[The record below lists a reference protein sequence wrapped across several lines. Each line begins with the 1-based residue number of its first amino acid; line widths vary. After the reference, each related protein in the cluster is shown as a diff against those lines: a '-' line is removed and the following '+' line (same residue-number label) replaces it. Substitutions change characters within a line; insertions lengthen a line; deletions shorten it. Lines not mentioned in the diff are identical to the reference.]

1 MGIRAPEA
9 ILATAMVLLL
19 SLFAAPQ
26 AVATEPAATGTNIAP
41 AVLSPAPAAY
51 TNDSTPEFA
60 GAGTGV
66 LARVSAAE
74 VSRPL
79 CVTRVSESR
88 WSCAS
93 IALPDGSYSVVVTV
107 EPGPPHHSLAQTLT
121 IDTVAPAAPRITAP
135 GAPGSHG
142 IAEATTS
149 EPRPTISGS
158 GEPEAVITLF
168 DGTHPITGTRGPTVS
183 PSGTWSVTPAG
194 PLSPGVHTISSVQTD
209 RAGNVSTGGP
219 ASPQLRLTIGTAP
232 PASQPPASV
241 PPASNPPAPVPP
253 SPAPTL
259 PAATSPEVG
268 HPILKSRTAA
278 DRGVST
284 QAHRALPPASATT
297 LPQLPTLALP
307 EALNR
312 QNGAQYAQQ
321 SAQSAPPAPSSPS
334 ESAKVNRDDL
344 AAPSALTNALRTL
357 QQVLSSPVVLVT
369 AAGSGAALLLFV
381 AFPAELL
388 NATLATQY
396 ERLFG
401 RLRML
406 KLRWLQQLRARLAR
420 RPFISGTAMIA
431 FSALAFGFVDP
442 HFGFDVTS
450 LRLVLALGIALFI
463 VGYLSNAMTSWI
475 VREKWHIGASLE
487 AKPLA
492 LILTVV
498 GVLLSRL
505 LGFSPGFLIGL
516 ILGISLTSAASAVQ
530 RSRMVMLHTG
540 IILGL
545 GISAWVGYSVL
556 IAGIDSEPDSFL
568 RALAIDTLAAVT
580 AEGVTALLVGLL
592 PFRFLEGQELF
603 ATSKPRWAA
612 TYLVV
617 LVVFCLIVL
626 PDAAN
631 WEQLGASLWTW
642 LAVLV
647 GFTTVSLATYLYFRR
662 RMARDASDDPTIVR
676 TPVPAGTFISTEAGE
691 PSK

>member
-1 MGIRAPEA
+1 MRIRAPEA
-9 ILATAMVLLL
+9 MIATATALLL
-19 SLFAAPQ
+19 CLFAAPQ
-26 AVATEPAATGTNIAP
+26 AMATELAPSITAIAP
-41 AVLSPAPAAY
+41 AVSSPASAAY
-51 TNDSTPEFA
+51 TNDPTPEFV
-60 GAGTGV
+60 GVGTGV

-93 IALPDGSYSVVVTV
+93 IPLKDGSYSVMVTV
-107 EPGPPHHSLAQTLT
+107 EPGPPHHSVVQTLT
-121 IDTVAPAAPRITAP
+121 IDTVAPATPRITS
-135 GAPGSHG
+135 PGSPGSQG
-142 IAEATTS
+142 IAEATS
-149 EPRPTISGS
+149 SDPRPTISGS
-158 GEPEAVITLF
+158 GEPGAAITLF
-168 DGTHPITGTRGPTVS
+168 DGTRAITGIGGPTVS
-183 PSGTWSVTPAG
+183 PSGSWSFTPAG

-209 RAGNVSTGGP
+209 RAGNRSPGGP
-219 ASPQLRLTIGTAP
+219 SFPQLRLTIGTASPAAP
-232 PASQPPASV
+232 PATTPPASV
-241 PPASNPPAPVPP
+241 PPASVPPAAAPNQPP
-253 SPAPTL
+253 PTTPEAGAAITRTLAGVGRDVSPRAFRPTPPTSAAP
-259 PAATSPEVG
+259 P
-268 HPILKSRTAA
+268 
-278 DRGVST
+278 
-284 QAHRALPPASATT
+284 
-297 LPQLPTLALP
+297 PQLPTLALP
-307 EALNR
+307 DVQHR
-312 QNGAQYAQQ
+312 QNGARNTSQ
-321 SAQSAPPAPSSPS
+321 SAEPAQSAPSASDT
-334 ESAKVNRDDL
+334 SAKVDRDDS

-401 RLRML
+401 RLRVL
-406 KLRWLQQLRARLAR
+406 KLHWLQRLRARLAR
-420 RPFISGTAMIA
+420 RPLVSGTAMIA

-442 HFGFDVTS
+442 HFGFDLTS

-505 LGFSPGFLIGL
+505 MGFSPGFLIGL
-516 ILGISLTSAASAVQ
+516 ILGISLTSAASAAQ

-540 IILGL
+540 VILGL

-556 IAGIDSEPDSFL
+556 IAGTDGQPDSFL

-592 PFRFLEGQELF
+592 PFRFLEGQ
-603 ATSKPRWAA
+603 
-612 TYLVV
+612 
-617 LVVFCLIVL
+617 
-626 PDAAN
+626 
-631 WEQLGASLWTW
+631 
-642 LAVLV
+642 
-647 GFTTVSLATYLYFRR
+647 
-662 RMARDASDDPTIVR
+662 
-676 TPVPAGTFISTEAGE
+676 
-691 PSK
+691 

>member
-1 MGIRAPEA
+1 MRIRAPEA

-26 AVATEPAATGTNIAP
+26 AVATEPAATVTDIAP
-41 AVLSPAPAAY
+41 AVMSPAPAAY

-93 IALPDGSYSVVVTV
+93 IALPNGSYSVVVTV
-107 EPGPPHHSLAQTLT
+107 EPGPPHHSAAQTLT

-149 EPRPTISGS
+149 ESRPTISGS

-168 DGTHPITGTRGPTVS
+168 DGTHPITGVRGPTVS
-183 PSGTWSVTPAG
+183 PSGTWSFTPAG
-194 PLSPGVHTISSVQTD
+194 PLAPGAHTISSVQTD
-209 RAGNVSTGGP
+209 RAGNVSAGGP
-219 ASPQLRLTIGTAP
+219 ASPQLRLTIGTVPAASDPPASDPPASAP
-232 PASQPPASV
+232 PA
-241 PPASNPPAPVPP
+241 
-253 SPAPTL
+253 PAPTL
-259 PAATSPEVG
+259 PPATLPEVD
-268 HPILKSRTAA
+268 HAVLKTLPAA
-278 DRGVST
+278 NRGVST
-284 QAHRALPPASATT
+284 QAHRALPPASAAT

-312 QNGAQYAQQ
+312 QNGAQHAPR
-321 SAQSAPPAPSSPS
+321 SAQSAPSAPSSPS

-406 KLRWLQQLRARLAR
+406 KLRWLQRLRARLAR
-420 RPFISGTAMIA
+420 RPFVSGTAMIA

-505 LGFSPGFLIGL
+505 MGFSPGFLIGL

-545 GISAWVGYSVL
+545 GISAWVGYSAL
-556 IAGIDSEPDSFL
+556 IAGTDSQPDSFL

-603 ATSKPRWAA
+603 ETSKPRWAA
-612 TYLVV
+612 TYFVV

-631 WEQLGASLWTW
+631 WEELGASLWTW
-642 LAVLV
+642 FAVLV
-647 GFTTVSLATYLYFRR
+647 GFTVVSLATYLYFRR
-662 RMARDASDDPTIVR
+662 RMARDASDHPAIVR
-676 TPVPAGTFISTEAGE
+676 TPPVPTGTFTPTEAGE
-691 PSK
+691 LSK